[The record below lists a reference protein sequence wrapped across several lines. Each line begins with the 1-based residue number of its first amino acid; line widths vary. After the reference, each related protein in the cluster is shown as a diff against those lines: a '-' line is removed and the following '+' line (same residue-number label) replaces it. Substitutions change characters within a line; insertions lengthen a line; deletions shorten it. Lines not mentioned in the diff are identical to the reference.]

1 MKVVFHA
8 DDRPQ
13 SGLGHVVRTRALAA
27 AFRERGHEPLF
38 VSAPGMEAQS
48 ASLIVV
54 DSYAV
59 TGADIARWSRN
70 APVCVIDDLGDRD
83 LSPAAAILNQN
94 FGASPQRYAHVPMLL
109 LGPAYA
115 LLRDQFRET
124 RPART
129 FGESDRRVLITLGGG
144 EVTPQLDEL
153 AAALKKLPR
162 ELDVVTLG
170 GRSRQD
176 DVAAMMADADLA
188 VSGGGVTTLELAALG
203 TPAIVTTLAANQEPG
218 AAAMAAAGLAILAG
232 PLEHAL
238 PLIPGA
244 VERLLRDAGERERMS
259 RRMTATVDGNG
270 AQRAAD
276 ALETIARK

>member
-1 MKVVFHA
+1 MQVVFHA

-13 SGLGHVVRTRALAA
+13 SGLGHVVRTRALAG
-27 AFRERGHEPLF
+27 AFRQRGHETLF
-38 VSAPGMEAQS
+38 VCAADVEAQS
-48 ASLIVV
+48 PSLIVV

-59 TGADIARWSRN
+59 SGGDIARWSRT

-83 LSPAAAILNQN
+83 LCAAAAILNQN
-94 FGASPQRYAHVPMLL
+94 FGASPQRYADVPMLL

-115 LLRDQFRET
+115 LLREQFRAPRT
-124 RPART
+124 ART

-144 EVTPQLDEL
+144 EVTAQLDEL

-170 GRSRQD
+170 GRSRQE

-188 VSGGGVTTLELAALG
+188 VSAGGVTTLELAVLG

-232 PLEHAL
+232 PLERAL

-259 RRMTATVDGNG
+259 RRMISAVDGNG
-270 AQRAAD
+270 AQRAAET
-276 ALETIARK
+276 LETIART